1 MVPKGTVVVVDR
13 SKVHDP
19 YACDAVTFLRGG
31 VSFEPE
37 HGLSLAVEKSCVYDA
52 SGELVLRASL
62 LKAQGFG
69 RLLQRVVV
77 RGIRIWIPARS

>member
-1 MVPKGTVVVVDR
+1 MVPRGTVVVVDR
-13 SKVHDP
+13 SKVRDP
-19 YACDAVTFLRGG
+19 FAYDAVTFLRGG

-37 HGLSLAVEKSCVYDA
+37 DGLSLAVEKSCVYDP

-69 RLLQRVVV
+69 RLLQQVIV
-77 RGIRIWIPARS
+77 RGIRIWMPR